1 MPAAIICISRIAD
14 AGRGRAARLVRT
26 LAAGMLAT
34 GMLATGMLATGLAG
48 DGARAMT
55 FALEQG
61 EQGRKVVVARGA
73 IEAGD
78 AQRLRQAL
86 QGAERDDRGHR
97 ILVLDSP
104 GGNVGE
110 AFAMVEVMEAER
122 VTTRV
127 RAGTSCASSCAMIV
141 FAAGLFRIVDP
152 GGRLGIHTCYD
163 KAAGAR
169 STNCNE
175 IIAQAAQKHGVPFI
189 ATFTLMQ
196 LTAPGSVRWLDAEAA
211 ACWQF
216 SRDPAPPPGRKPP
229 PNDPVGCTPPL
240 AEPAKGPGLSPSA
253 AR

>member
-1 MPAAIICISRIAD
+1 MPPPTNCISRIAD
-14 AGRGRAARLVRT
+14 AGRT
-26 LAAGMLAT
+26 LAIFTLAT
-34 GMLATGMLATGLAG
+34 GMLAFGGAG
-48 DGARAMT
+48 GSARAMSFT
-55 FALEQG
+55 LEPG
-61 EQGRKVVVARGA
+61 EQGRKIVVARGA
-73 IEAGD
+73 IEPGD

-86 QGAERDDRGHR
+86 QGAERDERGHR
-97 ILVLDSP
+97 MLVLDSP

-110 AFAMVEVMEAER
+110 SFAMVEVMEAER

-127 RAGTSCASSCAMIV
+127 RAGATCASSCAMIV
-141 FAAGLFRIVDP
+141 FAAGQFRIVEP

-169 STNCNE
+169 STSCNE

-229 PNDPVGCTPPL
+229 PNDPAGCTPPL
-240 AEPAKGPGLSPSA
+240 AEPAKGPSLSPGA
-253 AR
+253 VR

>member
-1 MPAAIICISRIAD
+1 MRRLGVAALAL
-14 AGRGRAARLVRT
+14 GLV
-26 LAAGMLAT
+26 AAGT
-34 GMLATGMLATGLAG
+34 GHAA
-48 DGARAMT
+48 AMT
-55 FALEQG
+55 FALETG
-61 EQGRKVVVARGA
+61 DQGRKVVVARGV

-86 QGAERDDRGHR
+86 QAADRDNAGYRQV
-97 ILVLDSP
+97 VLESL
-104 GGNVGE
+104 GGNVAE
-110 AFAMVEVMEAER
+110 AFSMAEVMNAEQ

-127 RAGTSCASSCAMIV
+127 RAGKSCASACAVIL
-141 FAAGLFRIVDP
+141 FAAGIDRIVEE